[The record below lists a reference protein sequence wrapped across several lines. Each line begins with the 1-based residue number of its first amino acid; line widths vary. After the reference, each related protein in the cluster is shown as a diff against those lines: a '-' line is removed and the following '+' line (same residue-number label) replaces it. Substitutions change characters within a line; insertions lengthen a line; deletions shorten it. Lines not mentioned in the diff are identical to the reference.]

1 MKKHQIYKGTVIDV
15 QFPNKGIVQVQDEDV
30 LALVKNVVSGQEI
43 SFRALR
49 KKAGYFHGDLISI
62 DKKANNEIESSCPHF
77 GKCGGCTYSN
87 LSYEDQLKLKDNQ
100 MKALFKPVVDE
111 LYRNYVDDSLDEN
124 SSYFEQIY
132 QGIKASPRYEAYRNK
147 MEFSFGDGCKG
158 GDLELGLHKRGS
170 FYDIVSVKDCRI
182 VDEDYRKIL
191 TETHNFFKEKNIS
204 FFHKISH
211 EGFLRHLLVRKAAKT
226 GEIMVCLV
234 TSSQGEYE
242 GLVDEWKERI
252 LGLSIDGTVAGLLHL
267 INDSL
272 SDVVRSDETR
282 ILYGRDYINEEVLG
296 LKFKI
301 TPFSFF
307 QTNTYSAEVLYSTAR
322 DFITGKDTSR
332 TDGSQDSV
340 ELADKTVFDLYSG
353 TGTIAQIIAPVAKK
367 VVGVEIIEEAVEAA
381 KENAVLNG
389 LDNCDFI
396 AGDVLKVLD
405 DIADK
410 PDYIILDPPRDGV
423 HPKALRK
430 IIDYGVDNIL
440 YISCKPT
447 SLARDLEML
456 IGCGYIPKKMCCVD
470 QFPAT
475 ANVETVCLLSRQK
488 VDGHIDIDLDVEKLE
503 STGGR
508 ATYVEIKEYVKDK
521 YGYSIPSLY
530 IALVKEKVGLEKR
543 LNYNLGSG
551 DGRVPQCTPEKEEAI
566 LDAFKHFSLI

>member
-15 QFPNKGIVQVQDEDV
+15 QFPNKGIIKVEDEDI
-30 LALVKNVVSGQEI
+30 LALVKNVIPGQEV

-62 DKKANNEIESSCPHF
+62 DKKADNEIESSCPHF

-111 LYRNYVDDSLDEN
+111 LYRNYVDDGLDEN

-170 FYDIVSVKDCRI
+170 FYDIVSVKDCHI

-252 LGLSIDGTVAGLLHL
+252 LGLSLDGTVAGLLHL

-322 DFITGKDTSR
+322 DFITGKDEGADVRDSSN
-332 TDGSQDSV
+332 DNQDSV

-405 DIADK
+405 DITDK

-475 ANVETVCLLSRQK
+475 ANIEVVSLLQ
-488 VDGHIDIDLDVEKLE
+488 
-503 STGGR
+503 
-508 ATYVEIKEYVKDK
+508 
-521 YGYSIPSLY
+521 
-530 IALVKEKVGLEKR
+530 
-543 LNYNLGSG
+543 
-551 DGRVPQCTPEKEEAI
+551 RVSNTRERTI
-566 LDAFKHFSLI
+566 TLDAEMEDYHRIKNRTEVTADATE